1 MENRILKDRP
11 ELRREVFNLYVS
23 YTYELARE
31 PFECFRDACSFY
43 EFSFQGQCKIVIG
56 DEEKYLKGVRK
67 AIETH
72 GFIGERWIP
81 IIDATLLAMPSQ
93 IFPGESPL
101 FVKSL
106 KLIAREV
113 LQHFNRELLLTEN
126 GLNNYF
132 ESIYLKGRV
141 QTICV

>member
-11 ELRREVFNLYVS
+11 KLRREVFNLYVS
-23 YTYELARE
+23 YKYELVRE
-31 PFECFRDACSFY
+31 PFEYFRDACSFY

-67 AIETH
+67 AIENY

-93 IFPGESPL
+93 INPGESPL

-113 LQHFNRELLLTEN
+113 LHHFNRELFLTED
-126 GLNNYF
+126 GLNSYF
-132 ESIYLKGRV
+132 ESVYLKGGV
-141 QTICV
+141 QACV